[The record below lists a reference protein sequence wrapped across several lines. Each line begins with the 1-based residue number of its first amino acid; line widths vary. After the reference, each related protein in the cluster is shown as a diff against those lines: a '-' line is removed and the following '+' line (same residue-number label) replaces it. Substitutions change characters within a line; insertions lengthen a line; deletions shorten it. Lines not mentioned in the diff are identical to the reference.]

1 MNVLVSLDLSSHV
14 HSEKNNRA
22 KNNISF
28 FKNISFSF
36 ALLDIH
42 FGNDIATIALLVKN
56 YENRHLYF
64 QHDSEWECICYFT
77 TKWNFFQ

>member
-28 FKNISFSF
+28 FKNISFCF

-42 FGNDIATIALLVKN
+42 FGNDIAAIALLVKN
-56 YENRHLYF
+56 Y
-64 QHDSEWECICYFT
+64 
-77 TKWNFFQ
+77 